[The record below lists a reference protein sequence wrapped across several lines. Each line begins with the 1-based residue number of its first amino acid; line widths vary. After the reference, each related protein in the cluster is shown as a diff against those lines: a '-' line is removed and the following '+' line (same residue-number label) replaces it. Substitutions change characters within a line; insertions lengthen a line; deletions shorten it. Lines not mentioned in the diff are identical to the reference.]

1 MMVSESIL
9 TELRF
14 LLVALLSGAA
24 MILFYD
30 LFRVIRR
37 VIAHGTVWTA
47 VEDFIYWLCCAL
59 FVFAML
65 YRENDGL
72 IRGFAIGGMAVG
84 MLCYNRFVSPFFVKY
99 MALILGTVFRILRRV
114 AGILCRPLKKLKKIL
129 KKTVRLVKI
138 GLCKL

>member
-14 LLVALLSGAA
+14 LLVSLLSGAA

-37 VIAHGTVWTA
+37 VIEHGTVWTA

-65 YRENDGL
+65 YREN
-72 IRGFAIGGMAVG
+72 
-84 MLCYNRFVSPFFVKY
+84 VSPFFVKY
-99 MALILGTVFRILRRV
+99 MALIFGTVFRILRRV

-129 KKTVRLVKI
+129 KKIVRLVKI

>member
-14 LLVALLSGAA
+14 LLVSLLSGAA

-59 FVFAML
+59 LSQLGKLLAEIADNRVVV
-65 YRENDGL
+65 
-72 IRGFAIGGMAVG
+72 GGDPCQKAVQKG
-84 MLCYNRFVSPFFVKY
+84 GPGQRMTLDFCQTSGWKWAFQ
-99 MALILGTVFRILRRV
+99 L
-114 AGILCRPLKKLKKIL
+114 
-129 KKTVRLVKI
+129 
-138 GLCKL
+138 

>member
-1 MMVSESIL
+1 
-9 TELRF
+9 
-14 LLVALLSGAA
+14 

-37 VIAHGTVWTA
+37 VIEHGTVWTA

-65 YRENDGL
+65 YRENDG
-72 IRGFAIGGMAVG
+72 MAVG

-99 MALILGTVFRILRRV
+99 MALIFGTVFRILRRV